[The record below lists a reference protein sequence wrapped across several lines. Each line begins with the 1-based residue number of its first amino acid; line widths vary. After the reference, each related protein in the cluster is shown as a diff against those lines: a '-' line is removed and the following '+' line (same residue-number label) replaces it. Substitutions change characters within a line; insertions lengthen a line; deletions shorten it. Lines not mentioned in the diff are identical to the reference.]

1 MRLKGRSEILVDDAH
16 IWVVTRHQYGISAV
30 VPQTSFYAGKTVG
43 VCVMVAGCGFM
54 MSRVGKIILREI
66 QLGVRGN

>member
-1 MRLKGRSEILVDDAH
+1 MRLQGMSEIQGSHAH

-30 VPQTSFYAGKTVG
+30 VPQTLFFAGKTVG
-43 VCVMVAGCGFM
+43 VCIMVAGRGFM

-66 QLGVRGN
+66 HVGFRGN